1 MNNSCAWSKTVLAL
15 ICIYECIACVPRMLL
30 IVLSI
35 ELQSFISLTL
45 YFEKLNIVVSIN
57 MESLEK
63 ILFGFYLDAFLIIRI
78 TI

>member
-1 MNNSCAWSKTVLAL
+1 M
-15 ICIYECIACVPRMLL
+15 